1 MLSSRSSRCQPQII
15 SAHHSPHFAEPSA
28 TAGLRRTKGPHLGSC
43 PTTSERITRH
53 SERAAPDGCR
63 PKRHL
68 SFLRMA
74 DKCGQ
79 SLPDLWVVAWRAIQD
94 HARPFCTMKTGTARG
109 FCETGHPTSGARQMR
124 ASGLSLVRQIRTNR
138 RMRAYL
144 SDLEPFVEQVTPIE
158 HWPL

>member
-1 MLSSRSSRCQPQII
+1 MDKTADVARFVAMLS
-15 SAHHSPHFAEPSA
+15 
-28 TAGLRRTKGPHLGSC
+28 KC
-43 PTTSERITRH
+43 PTPSFCRSGRITRH
-53 SERAAPDGCR
+53 PEIAQQELPRTT
-63 PKRHL
+63 
-68 SFLRMA
+68 LRMA

-79 SLPDLWVVAWRAIQD
+79 SLPDLWVVAWRDIHD

-138 RMRAYL
+138 RMRAYP
-144 SDLEPFVEQVTPIE
+144 SDLEPFVEQATPIE

>member
-1 MLSSRSSRCQPQII
+1 MNVPQLSRERSVTAAQPEWIYRPQIG
-15 SAHHSPHFAEPSA
+15 FR
-28 TAGLRRTKGPHLGSC
+28 TADRSKV
-43 PTTSERITRH
+43 RI
-53 SERAAPDGCR
+53 G
-63 PKRHL
+63 
-68 SFLRMA
+68 

-94 HARPFCTMKTGTARG
+94 HARPFCTMKTGTARA

-138 RMRAYL
+138 RMRAYP
-144 SDLEPFVEQVTPIE
+144 SDLEPSVEQATPIE